1 VPEPAGKT
9 GPPEEA
15 GAGGRGRSAADHEIA
30 HDVRNALN
38 GILLN
43 LEALRTVL
51 AREGHDP
58 NAAGQFLDGAVR
70 QGEAL
75 TGIVRR
81 WLADRPPDPPISGG
95 TTGTTPAGSAGAT
108 IADPAKGRPAAATP
122 EKARYI
128 HDLPNATPM
137 ALPRILIADDEP
149 AIAAGLSAVLAGLE
163 YEVEI
168 VPDGKQAIE
177 RLSAGRFGLVLAD
190 LRMPK
195 LDGLALLKEMQH
207 REIATECIIITGQAS
222 VGSAVA
228 AMQSGAYDYIEK
240 PLNAEKLDRLKAL
253 ITKALDKYAVRE
265 RNRELSSRLEGLT
278 RYAELTGSS
287 EAMREVYRVIDA
299 VAPSTASVL
308 ILGESGTGKELVARA
323 LHTRSDRAK
332 GPFFALNCAALPKE
346 ILENE
351 LFGHEKG
358 AFTGSTNEKPGA
370 FEMASGGT
378 LFLDEVA
385 EMPPEIQVKLL
396 RALESRVVRRL
407 GGKKEIAVDI
417 RVVAATNRDL
427 QLALTEGELR
437 DDLYYRLAVVEL
449 YLPPLRERAGDI
461 HLLANEFLAR
471 FAQENRKPVT
481 GFDDAAMEWILTYS
495 WPGNVR
501 DLKNAVERAVVLATG
516 QVITRAEIMPRHQRA
531 PSSVD
536 TPSSVSVSVGTSL
549 SAVRREL
556 ALRTLASTGGDI
568 ARAASTLGIS
578 AAELRSEVAALLRDD
593 TGTAANEKSTTVPGD
608 AGPAARQA
616 GSAVAPERTGRPV
629 NGKGAEKKLTAKR
642 SR

>member
-1 VPEPAGKT
+1 
-9 GPPEEA
+9 
-15 GAGGRGRSAADHEIA
+15 
-30 HDVRNALN
+30 
-38 GILLN
+38 
-43 LEALRTVL
+43 
-51 AREGHDP
+51 
-58 NAAGQFLDGAVR
+58 
-70 QGEAL
+70 
-75 TGIVRR
+75 
-81 WLADRPPDPPISGG
+81 
-95 TTGTTPAGSAGAT
+95 
-108 IADPAKGRPAAATP
+108 
-122 EKARYI
+122 
-128 HDLPNATPM
+128 
-137 ALPRILIADDEP
+137 
-149 AIAAGLSAVLAGLE
+149 
-163 YEVEI
+163 
-168 VPDGKQAIE
+168 
-177 RLSAGRFGLVLAD
+177 
-190 LRMPK
+190 
-195 LDGLALLKEMQH
+195 
-207 REIATECIIITGQAS
+207 
-222 VGSAVA
+222 
-228 AMQSGAYDYIEK
+228 MQSGAYDYIEK
-240 PLNAEKLDRLKAL
+240 PLTAEKLDRLKAL

-265 RNRELSSRLEGLT
+265 RNRELASRLEGLT
-278 RYAELTGSS
+278 RFAELTGSS

-323 LHTRSDRAK
+323 LHTRSERAK

-370 FEMASGGT
+370 FEMASSGT

-407 GGKKEIAVDI
+407 GGKKEISVDI

-471 FAQENRKPVT
+471 FAQENRKTVT

-516 QVITRAEIMPRHQRA
+516 PVITRAEIMPRHQRA

-536 TPSSVSVSVGTSL
+536 SSAGVNVSVGTSL
-549 SAVRREL
+549 SAVRRQL
-556 ALRTLASTGGDI
+556 ALRTLASTDGDI
-568 ARAASTLGIS
+568 VRAATTLGITPAELRAEVATLLRDREDDEEPDGGPGNAGVGPSSSEPGVANAPAGGARAA
-578 AAELRSEVAALLRDD
+578 R
-593 TGTAANEKSTTVPGD
+593 
-608 AGPAARQA
+608 PA
-616 GSAVAPERTGRPV
+616 
-629 NGKGAEKKLTAKR
+629 NGKGAGKKLTAKR